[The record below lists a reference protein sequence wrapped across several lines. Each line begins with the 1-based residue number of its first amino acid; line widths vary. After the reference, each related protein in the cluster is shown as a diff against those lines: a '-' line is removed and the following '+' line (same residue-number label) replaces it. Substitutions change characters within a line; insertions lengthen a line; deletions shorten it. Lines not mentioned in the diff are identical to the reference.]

1 MLELVVSKGGKD
13 LVALALDKKTVS
25 IGRAGTNDL
34 SIPDP
39 TVSRH
44 QCQIVTEGKKLRL
57 LDHSGQG
64 TSVDGKRVKDALL
77 QPGAQINFGTLTGT
91 LRERADQPRPADTL
105 TGGGTEVLL
114 DKQDQPEAL
123 KLVGQLK
130 SKPLEIKLSGN
141 VVNLG
146 LEPTNDVV
154 VKDSFISAFHCR
166 FYKKSGAWFIVDLD
180 STNGTKVNGVRIG
193 EAQLS
198 AGAVVTLGKFELRVE
213 LDIDQTAPGGFHG
226 ILSEDPV
233 MEPVFET
240 IRRVAPTDETVLITG
255 ETGSGK
261 ELVAQAVH
269 QLSLRSDQT
278 LVTLNCAA
286 ITKDLLES
294 ELFGHEKGAF
304 TGAQSRRLG
313 LFEEADKGSLFLDE
327 IGELGLD
334 IQAKLLRALENGE
347 IRRVGSNTPIRIDA
361 RVITA
366 THQSLPSKVQSGDF
380 RQDLYYRI
388 CVIEIAIPPLRERPK
403 DIPLLARYFLQKA
416 TRNTGARTIS
426 KQAIESL
433 VKYRF
438 PGNVR
443 ELKHVIT
450 RAAILCPQDT
460 IEASHLA
467 FSPPT
472 LADRVSES
480 KIYRKGKTLQEVE
493 VETIRQTLN
502 AHDGNQKA
510 AARVLGIARS
520 TLIHKMEK
528 YNISSKPGETNRAS

>member
-13 LVALALDKKTVS
+13 LVALALDKKIVT

-44 QCQIVTEGKKLRL
+44 QCQLVTEGKKLRM

-64 TSVDGKRVKDALL
+64 TSVDGKRVKDTLL

-91 LRERADQPRPADTL
+91 LREREDQPSPADTL
-105 TGGGTEVLL
+105 TGGGTEVLG
-114 DKQDQPEAL
+114 DKQDQPQAL
-123 KLVGQLK
+123 KLVGRLK
-130 SKPLEIKLSGN
+130 SKTLEMKLGGN
-141 VVNLG
+141 VINLG
-146 LEPTNDVV
+146 LDPANDLVIN
-154 VKDSFISAFHCR
+154 DSFISAFHCR
-166 FYKKSGAWFIVDLD
+166 FYKKSGAWFVVDLD
-180 STNGTKVNGVRIG
+180 STNGTMLNGIRIG
-193 EAQLS
+193 EAQLA
-198 AGAVVTLGKFELRVE
+198 AGAVVKLGKFELRVE
-213 LDIDQTAPGGFHG
+213 LDADQAAPGGFHG
-226 ILSEDPV
+226 ILSEDPA
-233 MEPVFET
+233 MKPLFET
-240 IRRVAPTDETVLITG
+240 IRRAAPTDETVLITG

-261 ELVAQAVH
+261 ELVARAVH
-269 QLSLRSDQT
+269 QLSQRSDQT

-313 LFEEADKGSLFLDE
+313 LFEEADKGTLFLDE

-347 IRRVGSNTPIRIDA
+347 IRRVGSNSPLRIDA

-403 DIPLLARYFLQKA
+403 DIPLLARYFLKQA
-416 TRNTGARTIS
+416 TLNTGAREIS
-426 KQAIESL
+426 EQAIEAL

-467 FSPPT
+467 FAPPS
-472 LADRVSES
+472 LADRVAES

-493 VETIRQTLN
+493 VETIRQTLS

-528 YNISSKPGETNRAS
+528 YNISSKPS